1 MSLFHGIF
9 IGEEC
14 GWQVGNSLARGKG
27 ERAIAHAC
35 SPICF
40 GKFLGNFFVDLESGF
55 CFVVSPKHLGQLHEQ
70 AKAIGTLF
78 FTQQVQF
85 LLIELSGIFSL
96 VEIAVDV
103 AAALHDNFIFRKIFK
118 EQVDGDAGL

>member
-1 MSLFHGIF
+1 M
-9 IGEEC
+9 
-14 GWQVGNSLARGKG
+14 
-27 ERAIAHAC
+27 
-35 SPICF
+35 
-40 GKFLGNFFVDLESGF
+40 GNFFVGIESGF